1 MGYLVMTCVEFSL
14 RENCAIVPKMPCT
27 VWQNILLKA
36 WVFRSSSLLARANG
50 LAPQQRFVRFQEALS
65 VGMLV
70 TIAVSVFLSTFKL
83 LSSAHTVRSWPTL
96 KEVIERFWKD
106 SVHEIKENVKAEPK
120 NSKETSEN
128 NTDIEM
134 DLLILR
140 EYFRMVF
147 QTCSSVRAQ
156 EKCLTA
162 RPKKRNWLAWAVHEK
177 KDLLYSIMVNFN
189 VICVVLSI
197 NFFNSSVVFL
207 LCEQSLF
214 RSSAIYKENCF
225 SIDCD
230 QCSISLKLFLPFCF
244 QTLAVLG
251 NKHILFALA
260 WFHIAHKYTKM
271 CPLTDRLLLCFRVRY
286 PQH

>member
-1 MGYLVMTCVEFSL
+1 M
-14 RENCAIVPKMPCT
+14 ENCAIVPKMPCT

-83 LSSAHTVRSWPTL
+83 LSSVHTVRSWPTL

-140 EYFRMVF
+140 EYFRMF
-147 QTCSSVRAQ
+147 FKRAQ
-156 EKCLTA
+156 
-162 RPKKRNWLAWAVHEK
+162 
-177 KDLLYSIMVNFN
+177 
-189 VICVVLSI
+189 
-197 NFFNSSVVFL
+197 VFTHTK
-207 LCEQSLF
+207 QGF
-214 RSSAIYKENCF
+214 
-225 SIDCD
+225 
-230 QCSISLKLFLPFCF
+230 
-244 QTLAVLG
+244 TLQYHG
-251 NKHILFALA
+251 EF
-260 WFHIAHKYTKM
+260 
-271 CPLTDRLLLCFRVRY
+271 
-286 PQH
+286 